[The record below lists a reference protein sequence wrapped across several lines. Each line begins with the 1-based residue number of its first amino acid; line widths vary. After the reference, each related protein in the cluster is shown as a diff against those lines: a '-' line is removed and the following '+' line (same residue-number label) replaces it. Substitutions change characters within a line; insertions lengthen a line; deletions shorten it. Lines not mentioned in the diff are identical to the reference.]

1 VLVTAA
7 VGVEVGVLV
16 AAVVGVGVGAVPVA
30 ILYVTSWRA
39 PIVALNEPFWIAR
52 AGCAAVLFEA
62 SVTYGVATAL
72 VGKVAFCSA
81 KVAGTALYDC

>member
-1 VLVTAA
+1 MFVAVE

-16 AAVVGVGVGAVPVA
+16 AVEVGVGVGAVPVA

-52 AGCAAVLFEA
+52 AVCGVVLFEA
-62 SVTYGVATAL
+62 SVA
-72 VGKVAFCSA
+72 
-81 KVAGTALYDC
+81 